1 MFWLFPGLREN
12 TTDFWCLFWT
22 LLNLSLS
29 LFKWFQI
36 SPNLIF
42 CLVASGEINPWVNR
56 HDVLQMH
63 IPPHCVGSTYYNKDL
78 VGWHSQA
85 HIYVLMRT
93 HQVHLSDSVWG
104 ETDDVMLL
112 LFRSLT
118 PPSCSRFI
126 NLSDF
131 SDFFLIRSSTFFS
144 LCIVFFVS
152 FCNLCKLTP
161 CWHQTVL
168 LSWKGLYFSQSTRNP
183 LPYQHMQS
191 KKCPC
196 LKHLF

>member
-22 LLNLSLS
+22 LLNSSLS

-85 HIYVLMRT
+85 HIYVLMHT

-118 PPSCSRFI
+118 PPSCSLAVRF
-126 NLSDF
+126 LR
-131 SDFFLIRSSTFFS
+131 FLPDTQQHFFFS
-144 LCIVFFVS
+144 LYCF
-152 FCNLCKLTP
+152 LCF
-161 CWHQTVL
+161 L
-168 LSWKGLYFSQSTRNP
+168 L
-183 LPYQHMQS
+183 
-191 KKCPC
+191 
-196 LKHLF
+196 

>member
-85 HIYVLMRT
+85 HIYVLMHT

-118 PPSCSRFI
+118 PPPALLFHKPVRF
-126 NLSDF
+126 LR
-131 SDFFLIRSSTFFS
+131 FLPDTQEHFFFS
-144 LCIVFFVS
+144 LYCF
-152 FCNLCKLTP
+152 LCF
-161 CWHQTVL
+161 L
-168 LSWKGLYFSQSTRNP
+168 L
-183 LPYQHMQS
+183 
-191 KKCPC
+191 
-196 LKHLF
+196 